1 MLPLSKIQLF
11 IFLSA
16 LLALSQTKA
25 SEFFEYGQSI
35 RALGMGN
42 AYSAVVKDGDSLFY
56 NPAGLGRSSGINL
69 TLLNVNVG
77 LNGENAYNTVQKVST
92 STGSGVDKF
101 SEIFGEQLW
110 VGSGGK
116 MTLTLPNF
124 GVGVYDSGHLG
135 IELKDPILPYFDI
148 GYLNDYG
155 LVVGSAFKIGPNSH
169 FGINAKRIN
178 RTGATEAFGISTFL
192 NGDTQSIQ
200 TGIQKK
206 GVGYGADIGF
216 SWEIPAPF
224 NPVVSGVW
232 KDIGTTTFLKE
243 SGSEKPPRIL
253 DEQILGVAAGFD
265 LALFGLT
272 TAIDIKH
279 LNSTKE
285 PFGKKLHMGLEL
297 DLPLIDIRGGLSQ
310 GYYSL
315 GASLDMLLFQLD
327 LVYYGVELGEYAGQ
341 DEDRRILLAL
351 TMDLGFDANLNFLD
365 FNQARGKKL
374 KRRR

>member
-1 MLPLSKIQLF
+1 MLPLTKPSLF
-11 IFLSA
+11 CLIITSLISTTVKSA
-16 LLALSQTKA
+16 
-25 SEFFEYGQSI
+25 EFFEYGQSI

-42 AYSAVVKDGDSLFY
+42 AYSAVAKDGDSLFY

-69 TLLNVNVG
+69 TLLNMNLG
-77 LNGENAYNTVQKVST
+77 LNGENAYNTVQKVSQ
-92 STGSGVDKF
+92 STGTGVDKF

-110 VGSGGK
+110 LGAGGK
-116 MTLTLPNF
+116 VTLTLPNF
-124 GVGVYDSGHLG
+124 GMGIYDSGSSG

-148 GYLNDYG
+148 NYVNDYG
-155 LVVGSAFKIGPNSH
+155 IVVGSAFKIGPHSH

-178 RTGATEAFGISTFL
+178 RTGGQQDFGISTFL
-192 NGDTQSIQ
+192 NGDTQTIQ
-200 TGIQKK
+200 DNIQKK

-232 KDIGTTTFLKE
+232 KDIGTTTFLKVG
-243 SGSEKPPRIL
+243 GSEKPPRIL
-253 DEQILGVAAGFD
+253 DDQTIGVAAGFD

-279 LNSTKE
+279 INATSE

-297 DLPLIDIRGGLSQ
+297 DLPLLDLRGGFSQ
-310 GYYSL
+310 GYYSI
-315 GASLDMLLFQLD
+315 GASVDLLLMQLD
-327 LVYYGVELGEYAGQ
+327 LAYYGVELGEYPGQ

-365 FNQARGKKL
+365 FNSSKGKRL